1 MIKNHSSLL
10 KEDEWLEKK
19 EEKVKSGEKMRLGF
33 SKTVLI
39 ILFNNL
45 RIILCNILYKNELIL
60 IRNLRYSLTFKN
72 KIILNSKYQL
82 IFHFCLPHCMVDS
95 GKALY
100 AVLRPW

>member
-1 MIKNHSSLL
+1 MIKNHSFLL

-39 ILFNNL
+39 ILYNNV
-45 RIILCNILYKNELIL
+45 RIILCNILYKNEFIL

-82 IFHFCLPHCMVDS
+82 IFHFCLPHCMADS
-95 GKALY
+95 RKALY
-100 AVLRPW
+100 VVLRPW